1 MIIYNYLISGFLRTI
16 LLCSAVILC
25 IIIVIL
31 SLLQSKQSD
40 DAINVF
46 SGQSTN
52 LYTYQKK
59 KGLDKTLTVL
69 TGFASFLLFVIIILL
84 NMRMGG

>member
-59 KGLDKTLTVL
+59 KGLDKTFCNNYFIKYENGRIDGEKIFKL
-69 TGFASFLLFVIIILL
+69 
-84 NMRMGG
+84 